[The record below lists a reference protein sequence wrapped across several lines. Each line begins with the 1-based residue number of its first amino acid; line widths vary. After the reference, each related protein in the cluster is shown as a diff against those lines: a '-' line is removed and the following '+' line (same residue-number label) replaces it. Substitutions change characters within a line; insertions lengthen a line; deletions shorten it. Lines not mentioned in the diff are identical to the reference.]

1 MCKNHSPNLPNRFLR
16 ILDET
21 LYTIKM
27 KKLLLTYIILV
38 YGITGFTQDLKFNI
52 RDSLVS
58 YQPTPY
64 SQCDSS
70 WNISLNVIIKNENT
84 HIFIYNE
91 DKIESRFLLQNDT
104 IHSTYY
110 YANGSVKR
118 NVLHQWLNGRNLWI
132 WEESYYENG
141 QIESQ
146 YNPNLDSVQHLKVF
160 YPNGTLKREML
171 YFKSGYFSFQR
182 EYNPNG
188 TLAVEKELAKFDET
202 KPWGSKTISKNEY
215 DIIGNPKMKINYV
228 NNLPTDTV
236 KYDFENNKEVLESYH
251 SIEFWTFED
260 FTIIEYLSDE
270 ILIVSKNGILHYA
283 LVYNYGTKDE
293 YTIFCNGTMN
303 RKKWLIKP
311 KTN

>member
-1 MCKNHSPNLPNRFLR
+1 
-16 ILDET
+16 
-21 LYTIKM
+21 M
-27 KKLLLTYIILV
+27 KKLLLIYLILV
-38 YGITGFTQDLKFNI
+38 YGITGFTQDLIFNI
-52 RDSLVS
+52 GDSLVS

-70 WNISLNVIIKNENT
+70 WNIPLELIIKNENT
-84 HIFIYNE
+84 EIFIYND
-91 DKIESRFLLQNDT
+91 DKIESRFLFQNDT

-110 YANGSVKR
+110 YVNGSVKR

-160 YPNGTLKREML
+160 YPNGILEREML
-171 YFKSGYFSFQR
+171 YHKYGYFSFHR

-188 TLAVEKELAKFDET
+188 SISIEEELVKFDISQS
-202 KPWGSKTISKNEY
+202 WGSKIISRKEY
-215 DIIGNPKMKINYV
+215 DVLGNPKMKINYV
-228 NNLPTDTV
+228 NNHPTDTV
-236 KYDFENNKEVLESYH
+236 KYDFENNKEVLESYR
-251 SIEFWTFED
+251 SVEFWAFED
-260 FTIIEYLSDE
+260 CAVIEYLNDK
-270 ILIVSKNGILHYA
+270 ILMVSRNGVSHYA

-293 YTIFCNGTMN
+293 YTIFCNGTLN
-303 RKKWLIKP
+303 KKKWLTKP